1 MKVRRTPKAEN
12 MVVEHSSADY
22 TYTWLCVAC
31 SEEGNGFISTA
42 PWVSFMQHACWVEP
56 PTEISYELVEGF

>member
-12 MVVEHSSADY
+12 MVVDYSGSA
-22 TYTWLCVAC
+22 YTWLCVAC
-31 SEEGNGFISTA
+31 SKEGNGSIPTA